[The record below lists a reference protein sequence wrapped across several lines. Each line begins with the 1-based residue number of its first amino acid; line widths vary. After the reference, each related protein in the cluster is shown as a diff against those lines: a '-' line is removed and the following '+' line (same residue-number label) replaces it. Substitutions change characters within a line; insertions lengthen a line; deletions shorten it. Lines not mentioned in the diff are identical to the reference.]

1 MTVTLAQMMD
11 EVQINLS
18 GYTFQQDR
26 STYLTAAV
34 TTLTSPS
41 SSPTVLSLGSTTDF
55 GKGVIEIDDELLW
68 IDSVDRV
75 ANTATVSPYGRGY
88 LGTTAATHAV
98 DTKVTVAPIFPRDSI
113 KKAINDTIN
122 AVGASI
128 YATKQTTFTYN
139 AAITTYEF
147 ENLNI
152 ENILSVSWQDIGP
165 TKEWIR
171 IKRWDFDPFA
181 DVATWSPGDSSVNVQ
196 TITIGDVI
204 IAGRTVKVMYATHP
218 ATFTATNQDF
228 ATQTGLSETV
238 KDVVILGAAYRLLQ
252 YLDPARAAQYS
263 PQADEIDAKR
273 PFGASNNAVRQL
285 YALYTQRLNEERTK
299 QQTQYPPRVHYS
311 AR

>member
-1 MTVTLAQMMD
+1 MTVTFAQMID
-11 EVQINLS
+11 EVKINLS

-26 STYLTAAV
+26 STYLTAPV
-34 TTLTSPS
+34 STTTSPS

-55 GKGVIEIDDELLW
+55 GKGVVEIGDELLW

-75 ANTATVSPYGRGY
+75 ANTATVAPYGRGY
-88 LGTTAATHAV
+88 LGTTAATAAV
-98 DTKVTVAPIFPRDSI
+98 DTQVTVSPIFPRASI
-113 KKAINDTIN
+113 KKAINDTIA

-139 AAITTYEF
+139 AAITTYDF
-147 ENLNI
+147 DGLNI
-152 ENILSVSWQDIGP
+152 ENILSIAWQDIGP
-165 TKEWIR
+165 SKEWIR
-171 IKRWDFDPFA
+171 VKRWDFDPFA
-181 DVATWSPGDSSVNVQ
+181 DVTTWGASAQ

-218 ATFTATNQDF
+218 SVFTATNQDF
-228 ATQTGLSETV
+228 STQTGLSESV
-238 KDVVILGAAYRLLQ
+238 KDVVTLGAAYRLLQ

-285 YALYTQRLNEERTK
+285 FALYTQRLNEERLK

-311 AR
+311 ARQEHK

>member
-1 MTVTLAQMMD
+1 MTVTFAQMID
-11 EVQINLS
+11 EVKINLS

-26 STYLTAAV
+26 STYLTAPV
-34 TTLTSPS
+34 STTTSPS

-55 GKGVIEIDDELLW
+55 GKGVVEIGDELLW

-75 ANTATVSPYGRGY
+75 ANTATVAPYGRGY
-88 LGTTAATHAV
+88 LGTTAATAVV
-98 DTKVTVAPIFPRDSI
+98 DTQVTVSPIFPRASI
-113 KKAINDTIN
+113 KKAINDTIA

-139 AAITTYEF
+139 AAITTYDF
-147 ENLNI
+147 DGLDI
-152 ENILSVSWQDIGP
+152 ENILSIAWQDIGP
-165 TKEWIR
+165 SKEWIR
-171 IKRWDFDPFA
+171 VKRWDFDPFA
-181 DVATWSPGDSSVNVQ
+181 DVTTWGTNSQ
-196 TITIGDVI
+196 TVTIGDVI

-218 ATFTATNQDF
+218 SVFTAINQDF
-228 ATQTGLSETV
+228 SEQTGLSESV
-238 KDVVILGAAYRLLQ
+238 KDVVTLGAAYRLLQ

-285 YALYTQRLNEERTK
+285 FALYTQRLNEERLK

>member
-1 MTVTLAQMMD
+1 MTVTFAQMID
-11 EVQINLS
+11 EVKINLS

-26 STYLTAAV
+26 STYLTTAV

-55 GKGVIEIDDELLW
+55 GKGVVEIGDELLW

-75 ANTATVSPYGRGY
+75 ANTATVAPYGRGY
-88 LGTTAATHAV
+88 LGTTAATAVV
-98 DTKVTVAPIFPRDSI
+98 DTQVTVSPIFPRASI
-113 KKAINDTIN
+113 KKAINDTIA

-139 AAITTYEF
+139 AAITTYNFNDLE
-147 ENLNI
+147 I
-152 ENILSVSWQDIGP
+152 ENILAISWQDIGP

-171 IKRWDFDPFA
+171 VKRWDFDPFA
-181 DVATWSPGDSSVNVQ
+181 DTTAGTWTGTGSQ
-196 TITIGDVI
+196 TVTIGDVI

-218 ATFTATNQDF
+218 SVFTAINQDF
-228 ATQTGLSETV
+228 SEQTGLSESV
-238 KDVVILGAAYRLLQ
+238 KDVVTLGAAYRLLQ

-285 YALYTQRLNEERTK
+285 FALYTQRLNEERLK

>member
-1 MTVTLAQMMD
+1 MTVTFAQMID
-11 EVQINLS
+11 EVKINLS

-26 STYLTAAV
+26 STYLTTAV

-41 SSPTVLSLGSTTDF
+41 SAPTVLSLGSTTDF
-55 GKGVIEIDDELLW
+55 GKGVVEIGDELLW

-75 ANTATVSPYGRGY
+75 ANTATVAPYGRGY
-88 LGTTAATHAV
+88 LGTTAATAAV
-98 DTKVTVAPIFPRDSI
+98 DTQVTVSPIFPRASI
-113 KKAINDTIN
+113 KKAINDTIA

-139 AAITTYEF
+139 AAITTYDF
-147 ENLNI
+147 DSLDI

-171 IKRWDFDPFA
+171 VKRWDFDPFA
-181 DVATWSPGDSSVNVQ
+181 DVTTWGASAQ

-218 ATFTATNQDF
+218 SVFTATNQDF
-228 ATQTGLSETV
+228 STQTGLSESV
-238 KDVVILGAAYRLLQ
+238 KDVVTLGAAYRLLQ

-285 YALYTQRLNEERTK
+285 FALYTQRLNEERLK

>member
-122 AVGASI
+122 AVGVSI

-181 DVATWSPGDSSVNVQ
+181 DVSTWGSGSQ

>member
-1 MTVTLAQMMD
+1 MTVTFAQMID
-11 EVQINLS
+11 EVKINLS

-26 STYLTAAV
+26 STYLTAPV
-34 TTLTSPS
+34 STTTSPS
-41 SSPTVLSLGSTTDF
+41 SAPTVLSLASTTDF

-75 ANTATVSPYGRGY
+75 ANTATVAPYGRGY
-88 LGTTAATHAV
+88 LGTTAATHIQ
-98 DTKVTVAPIFPRDSI
+98 DTQVTVSPIFPRASI
-113 KKAINDTIN
+113 KKAINDTIA

-139 AAITTYEF
+139 AAITTYDF
-147 ENLNI
+147 DDLDI

-171 IKRWDFDPFA
+171 VKRWDFDPFA
-181 DVATWSPGDSSVNVQ
+181 DVSTWGNNSQ

-218 ATFTATNQDF
+218 SLFTATNQDF
-228 ATQTGLSETV
+228 STQTGLAESV
-238 KDVVILGAAYRLLQ
+238 KDVVTLGAAYRLLQ

-285 YALYTQRLNEERTK
+285 FALYTQRLNEERLK

>member
-1 MTVTLAQMMD
+1 MTITLAQMMD

-18 GYTFQQDR
+18 GYTYQQDR

-41 SSPTVLSLGSTTDF
+41 SSPLVLQLASTADV
-55 GKGVIEIDDELLW
+55 GKGVIEIDSELFW
-68 IDSVDRV
+68 VDNVDRV
-75 ANTATVSPYGRGY
+75 SNTATVAPYGRGY
-88 LGTTAATHAV
+88 LGTTPATHAV
-98 DTKVTVAPIFPRDSI
+98 DAKVTVSPIFPKYSI
-113 KKAINDTIN
+113 EKAINDTIN
-122 AVGASI
+122 AVGGAVSAI
-128 YATKQTTFTYN
+128 KQTTFTYN

-147 ENLNI
+147 QDLGI

-165 TKEWIR
+165 SKEWIR
-171 IKRWDFDPFA
+171 VRRWDFDPFA
-181 DVATWSPGDSSVNVQ
+181 DVSTWGSGSQ

-204 IAGRTVKVMYATHP
+204 VAGRPVKVMYMTEP
-218 ATFTATNQDF
+218 SVFTSASQEF
-228 ATQTGLSETV
+228 SAQTGLPASC
-238 KDVVILGAAYRLLQ
+238 KDVVTLGAAYRLLQ

-285 YALYTQRLNEERTK
+285 FALYTQRLNEERGK
-299 QQTQYPPRVHYS
+299 QQSQYPPRVHYS

>member
-1 MTVTLAQMMD
+1 MTYTLAQMMD

-18 GYTFQQDR
+18 GYTYQQDR

-34 TTLTSPS
+34 TTTTSPS
-41 SSPTVLSLGSTTDF
+41 SSPLVLSLASTQDL

-88 LGTTAATHAV
+88 LGTTASTHAV
-98 DTKVTVAPIFPRDSI
+98 DAKVTVSPIFPRASI
-113 KKAINDTIN
+113 TKAINDTIH
-122 AVGASI
+122 AVGSAVF
-128 YATKQTTFTYN
+128 ATKQTTFTYN

-147 ENLNI
+147 QDLAI

-171 IKRWDFDPFA
+171 VKRWDFDPFA
-181 DVATWSPGDSSVNVQ
+181 DVTTWGTNSQ

-204 IAGRTVKVMYATHP
+204 IAGRTVKVMYATSP
-218 ATFTATNQDF
+218 SVFTATNQDY
-228 ATQTGLSETV
+228 ATQTGLPTST

-273 PFGASNNAVRQL
+273 PFGASNTAVRQL
-285 YALYTQRLNEERTK
+285 FALYTQRLNEERSK
-299 QQTQYPPRVHYS
+299 QQNQYPPRVHYS

>member
-1 MTVTLAQMMD
+1 MTVTFAQMID
-11 EVQINLS
+11 EVKINLS

-26 STYLTAAV
+26 STYLTTAV

-55 GKGVIEIDDELLW
+55 GKGVVEIGDELLW

-75 ANTATVSPYGRGY
+75 ANTATVAPYGRGY
-88 LGTTAATHAV
+88 LGTTAATAAV
-98 DTKVTVAPIFPRDSI
+98 DTQVTVSPIFPRASI
-113 KKAINDTIN
+113 KKAINDTIA

-139 AAITTYEF
+139 AAITTYDF
-147 ENLNI
+147 DSLDI

-171 IKRWDFDPFA
+171 VKRWDFDPFA
-181 DVATWSPGDSSVNVQ
+181 DVTTWGASAQ

-218 ATFTATNQDF
+218 SVFTATNQDF
-228 ATQTGLSETV
+228 STQTGLSESV
-238 KDVVILGAAYRLLQ
+238 KDVVTLGAAYRLLQ

-285 YALYTQRLNEERTK
+285 FALYTQRLNEERLK

>member
-41 SSPTVLSLGSTTDF
+41 SAPTVLSLGSTTDF
-55 GKGVIEIDDELLW
+55 GKGVVEIDDELLW

-139 AAITTYEF
+139 AAITTYDF
-147 ENLNI
+147 DGLNI

-171 IKRWDFDPFA
+171 VKRWDFDPFA
-181 DVATWSPGDSSVNVQ
+181 DVTTWGSNSQ

-228 ATQTGLSETV
+228 STQTGLSETV
-238 KDVVILGAAYRLLQ
+238 KDVVTLGAAYRLLQ

-263 PQADEIDAKR
+263 PQADEIDSKR

-285 YALYTQRLNEERTK
+285 FALYTQRLNEERTK